1 MVKLGQ
7 LLYCQE
13 VDPRSAVGV
22 RVPSRQG
29 QQDPWDAGNAALG
42 LVGCMD
48 AGVTGMC
55 CSQPGI
61 GIPVGFLQSN
71 VSLTSAQAS
80 QDAEALIWQLHFSFY
95 STQPKKKP
103 KICRAQVS

>member
-1 MVKLGQ
+1 MILEIFSDLSDCRHWMVKLGQ

-29 QQDPWDAGNAALG
+29 QQDAGNAALG
-42 LVGCMD
+42 LVGC
-48 AGVTGMC
+48 
-55 CSQPGI
+55 
-61 GIPVGFLQSN
+61 
-71 VSLTSAQAS
+71 TSAFTLLS
-80 QDAEALIWQLHFSFY
+80 L
-95 STQPKKKP
+95 KKKP